1 MQPHGSDRV
10 RSSGGKLIL
19 HSAISKGWTP
29 RTPKSGTH
37 SEFPGT
43 AVYWDEQYFE
53 VLAAEGLPGGGV
65 RYVLAPWS
73 DSHTIRTFVGYDAD
87 SEARLVADH
96 ELARKQRAQSGTARF
111 LAMFLGHLPS
121 NVQNHLG
128 NELGVSPAGM
138 TLLSLIPGVA
148 LAGLFVWIFIDRY
161 MKHEPAPAALLLL
174 AIAMMFET
182 IFRIILVLS
191 QNRAVG
197 STFGT
202 MVYVVYWLVAPNRA
216 RLVKPFASERG
227 FRTPILIPPPEEVAA
242 QDSLAVRSPFLTL
255 LSPEEQVRLAERFGF
270 DYREHASEVAWA
282 LLAVG
287 ALGIASSLQKAFAGT
302 AGGIASSTLACL
314 IVFEQ
319 ATRLAA
325 FKRGPAG
332 SMFGVLVRPFVR
344 DLLR

>member
-1 MQPHGSDRV
+1 MQPYGSDRV

-19 HSAISKGWTP
+19 HSTISKGWTP

-43 AVYWDEQYFE
+43 AVYWDDQYFE

-87 SEARLVADH
+87 SEARLVADQ
-96 ELARKQRAQSGTARF
+96 ELARKQRAQSGTAGF
-111 LAMFLGHLPS
+111 LSMVLGHLPS

-128 NELGVSPAGM
+128 NELGVMPARM
-138 TLLSLIPGVA
+138 TLLSIIPAVA
-148 LAGLFVWIFIDRY
+148 LSGICIWIFIDRY
-161 MKHEPAPAALLLL
+161 MAHLPAPVILLLF
-174 AIAMMFET
+174 AIATMFET
-182 IFRIILVLS
+182 IFRIIVVLS

-197 STFGT
+197 STVGT
-202 MVYVVYWLVAPNRA
+202 ILYVLYWLIAPNRT
-216 RLVKPFASERG
+216 RLVTPFASERG
-227 FRTPILIPPPEEVAA
+227 FRTPILIPPSEEVAER
-242 QDSLAVRSPFLTL
+242 DSLAVRSPFLTL
-255 LSPEEQVRLAERFGF
+255 LSPAEQVRLAERFGF
-270 DYREHASEVAWA
+270 DYREHASEVAWT
-282 LLAVG
+282 LLAIG
-287 ALGIASSLQKAFAGT
+287 ALGIASSLPKAFAGT
-302 AGGIASSTLACL
+302 AGGIASSILACL

-332 SMFGVLVRPFVR
+332 SLFGVLVRPFVR
-344 DLLR
+344 DLLQ